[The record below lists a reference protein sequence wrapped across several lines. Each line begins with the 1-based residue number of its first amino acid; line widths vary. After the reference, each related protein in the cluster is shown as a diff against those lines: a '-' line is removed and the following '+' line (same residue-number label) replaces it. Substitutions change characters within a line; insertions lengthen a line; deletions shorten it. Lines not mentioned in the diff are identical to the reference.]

1 RWSVVSCHSWHR
13 VPDSCRVRHQPAS
26 VRVVGEQR
34 IRAHLRGKQDERDWG
49 SGVSGDACHLVQNV
63 SLGRACYRSWR
74 NIAISL
80 IHTLAV
86 VVYKR
91 LTSPAVSEKSQ
102 PSG

>member
-1 RWSVVSCHSWHR
+1 RSFHSLNR

-26 VRVVGEQR
+26 VRVVEEQR
-34 IRAHLRGKQDERDWG
+34 IRAHPRGKQDESDWG
-49 SGVSGDACHLVQNV
+49 SGVNGDACHLVQNF

-80 IHTLAV
+80 IDPLAV
-86 VVYKR
+86 VLYKR

>member
-1 RWSVVSCHSWHR
+1 MN
-13 VPDSCRVRHQPAS
+13 
-26 VRVVGEQR
+26 
-34 IRAHLRGKQDERDWG
+34 
-49 SGVSGDACHLVQNV
+49 GDACHLVQNF

-80 IHTLAV
+80 IDPLAV
-86 VVYKR
+86 VLYKR